1 MSVSLTMSGCGHNHY
16 TRLCVCLSSLSIRRS
31 FTGPEVQML
40 QCHHDNSHV
49 ETLDFHSWLDAL
61 FSLGFN
67 DDIIPQHAEERSDL
81 YCLWKPLQHN
91 CGPFFSSLFFF
102 LFFKSAGI
110 TGKMREKSHLSSVQQ
125 KQHILTSHWVCKM
138 WFPEKG
144 RTPPPHTTHPRM
156 AAVLK
161 CERWSRRRFH
171 FDTSN
176 NNIISVSQGSW
187 SNSSERSPFRR
198 QRWRWMPVRVETNTP
213 PEIWG
218 LLSTALLI

>member
-1 MSVSLTMSGCGHNHY
+1 MSLTMSGCGHNHY

-102 LFFKSAGI
+102 SLFQI
-110 TGKMREKSHLSSVQQ
+110 CWHHRENEGKVSSFFCPA
-125 KQHILTSHWVCKM
+125 K
-138 WFPEKG
+138 
-144 RTPPPHTTHPRM
+144 TTH
-156 AAVLK
+156 LDK
-161 CERWSRRRFH
+161 SL
-171 FDTSN
+171 
-176 NNIISVSQGSW
+176 
-187 SNSSERSPFRR
+187 
-198 QRWRWMPVRVETNTP
+198 
-213 PEIWG
+213 G
-218 LLSTALLI
+218 L

>member
-91 CGPFFSSLFFF
+91 CGPFFFLFFF
-102 LFFKSAGI
+102 HSFSNLLASPGKWGKSLI
-110 TGKMREKSHLSSVQQ
+110 FLLSS
-125 KQHILTSHWVCKM
+125 KNNTSWQVIGSVKCDSLKRG
-138 WFPEKG
+138 E
-144 RTPPPHTTHPRM
+144 PPPHPPPTP
-156 AAVLK
+156 
-161 CERWSRRRFH
+161 EWRRY
-171 FDTSN
+171 
-176 NNIISVSQGSW
+176 
-187 SNSSERSPFRR
+187 
-198 QRWRWMPVRVETNTP
+198 
-213 PEIWG
+213 
-218 LLSTALLI
+218 